1 MRILKFQ
8 AAWCIPCKNL
18 SRMMEE
24 AAITL
29 PVEEIDIDANNEAAM
44 EYGIR
49 SIPTLIMLDDHN
61 NIVKRIGGVM
71 TKQQLEEW
79 VAV

>member
-8 AAWCIPCKNL
+8 AGWCIPCKNL

-24 AAITL
+24 ITITPL
-29 PVEEIDIDANNEAAM
+29 VEVIDIDENNEAAM

-79 VAV
+79 VTV

>member
-24 AAITL
+24 ITIPHL
-29 PVEEIDIDANNEAAM
+29 VEEIDIDANNEAAM